1 MFSWD
6 SRKAAVN
13 FAKHGVSFEES
24 ATTFG
29 DEMGLDWEDIDHSH
43 SEDRR
48 KRLAMSESERILLT
62 VYTVRKL
69 KNGKETIRIISS
81 RLASKKERQAYFG

>member
-13 FAKHGVSFEES
+13 IEKHVVSFEEA
-24 ATTFG
+24 ATAFG
-29 DEMGLDWEDIDHSH
+29 DEMGLDWEDLGHSH
-43 SEDRR
+43 TEDRR
-48 KRLAMSESERILLT
+48 KRLAMSDNNRILLT

-69 KNGKETIRIISS
+69 KSGKDTIRIISS
-81 RLASKKERQAYFG
+81 RLASKKERKAYFG